1 MDIHYLGANCLKI
14 STKDTVLFVDPVV
27 PGVKVDTKKSRVN
40 LLTNRSLVK
49 FESDSFLIDTPGE
62 YEIGGLSI
70 QGIAARGHMDEVEG
84 RSATI
89 FKVTHDNVNVVIIGH
104 TFPKLSDEQLEAIGM
119 VDILVLPV
127 GGNGY
132 TIDSTGAAQLVRKIE
147 PKIVIPTHFADKVI
161 NYEVPQAEL
170 KTFLDEMGA
179 SPEELDNFKVGKN
192 TILPEQLQVVVLKRD
207 N

>member
-14 STKDTVLFVDPVV
+14 STKKATVFVDPIV
-27 PGVKVDTKKSRVN
+27 PGSKVDTKKARFN
-40 LLTNRSLVK
+40 LLTNKSLVDFK
-49 FESDSFLIDTPGE
+49 SDDFLIDTPGE

-70 QGIAARGHMDEVEG
+70 RGIAARGHMDETEG

-89 FKVTHDNVNVVIIGH
+89 FKVTHDNVNFVIIGH
-104 TFPKLSDEQLEAIGM
+104 TFPKLTDEQLEDIGM
-119 VDILVLPV
+119 VDILALPV

-132 TIDSTGAAQLVRKIE
+132 TIDSTGAAQLIRKIE
-147 PKIVIPTHFADKVI
+147 PKVVIPTHFADKAI
-161 NYEVPQAEL
+161 KYEVPQAEL

-179 SPEELDNFKVGKN
+179 HPEELDNFKIGKN
-192 TILPEQLQVVVLKRD
+192 TILPEQLQIVVLKK